1 MELDMLE
8 RSIGLSTDLYELTM
22 AAAYFENG
30 LNDRAVFELS
40 IRHLPPPRTYLIAA
54 GLEQA
59 LEYLSELRYTAR
71 DIDYLKDLPA
81 FAKVSREFFEYLK
94 EMRFTGDV
102 WAMPEGTA
110 AFAMEPLLRVEAPII
125 EAQIIETFLL
135 SVLNFET
142 LIATKA
148 ARMVTAARGRSI
160 VDFGTRRAHGME
172 AGLLAAR
179 AAFIGGC
186 AGTSNVE
193 AGSALGIPVFGTVA
207 HSFIMAFDDE
217 AAAFRSFLDVFP
229 ENGTLLLD
237 TYDTIAAA
245 EMLTR
250 EFGPMVQSVRLDSGD
265 LLTLGKEVRRILDQ
279 GGMRN
284 TDIIASGDL
293 NEYKI
298 QGLINNGAPIDSF
311 GVGTELTTSFDWP
324 ALGGIYKL
332 VALYRNGVPMPKA
345 KLSPD
350 KATYPGAKQV
360 WRFTDERGRYS
371 GDLITFADEAPPRT
385 NRSGTEGRPLLQ
397 PVMAGGV
404 VIDPLPKLMD
414 AGEMRKARLARL
426 KKAQDR
432 AASELSYLAP
442 ELLEIES
449 QPEVDGHEPRT
460 VPARHESSASSATKP
475 GYPVRF
481 SDRLERARQ
490 KLGSANC

>member
-59 LEYLSELRYTAR
+59 LEYLSELEFTDR
-71 DIDYLKDLPA
+71 DIDYLKGLPA
-81 FAKVSREFFEYLK
+81 FAKVSREFFDYLR

-217 AAAFRSFLDVFP
+217 AAAFRTFLDVFP

-265 LLTLGKEVRRILDQ
+265 LLILSKQVRRILDR

-284 TDIIASGDL
+284 THIIASGDL

-298 QGLINNGAPIDSF
+298 QGLIERGAPIDNF

-371 GDLITFADEAPPRT
+371 GDLITLADEDIPGT
-385 NRSGTEGRPLLQ
+385 NRSGGPARPLLE
-397 PVMAGGV
+397 PVMARGV

-414 AGEMRKARLARL
+414 AGELRKARLARL

-432 AASELSYLAP
+432 AASELSHLAP
-442 ELLEIES
+442 ELLEIEP
-449 QPEVDGHEPRT
+449 QPQVGEPEPGT
-460 VPARHESSASSATKP
+460 ARAGKP

>member
-1 MELDMLE
+1 MELDMPE

-22 AAAYFENG
+22 AAAYFEKG

-59 LEYLSELRYTAR
+59 LEYLSELRYTDR

-265 LLTLGKEVRRILDQ
+265 LLALSKQVRRILDQ

-284 TDIIASGDL
+284 THIIASGDL

-298 QGLINNGAPIDSF
+298 QSLINNGAPIDSF

-360 WRFTDERGRYS
+360 WRFTDERGGYS
-371 GDLITFADEAPPRT
+371 GDLITLADEDIPGT
-385 NRSGTEGRPLLQ
+385 NRSGGPARPLLE
-397 PVMAGGV
+397 PIMARGV
-404 VIDPLPKLMD
+404 VIDPLPKLMH
-414 AGEMRKARLARL
+414 AGELRKARLARL

-432 AASELSYLAP
+432 AASELSHLAP
-442 ELLEIES
+442 ELLEIEP
-449 QPEVDGHEPRT
+449 QPQVGEHEPGT
-460 VPARHESSASSATKP
+460 ARAGKP